1 MLTDQNTIL
10 KYRLYETGQITCTRS
25 GAGNRKAK
33 GGRVIGKKQKKF
45 DVEKKIV
52 RSTIIRQFNIR
63 TNTIKFV
70 TLTFPKNVKNKFAN
84 ECFSKFVENLKK
96 NYNLNSYVAVKELTK
111 IGRPHFHCFLDMPY
125 VNYTLLNRAWCHTF
139 FSYLGFSPN
148 ALQTRRGKSIIKTIR
163 RACNYASKYVSKAPD
178 IKNNP
183 EYSNV
188 TDRQLADY
196 VCNRLFFADDYVKS
210 HGYIIPAG
218 LIDYLLA
225 INGLVC
231 VADEDYYI
239 IFFLVKF
246 TPSLYM
252 MEKYVANYRF
262 LCLILREKDLYIFYY
277 SDFLLFFSDFLLIFL
292 VFS

>member
-1 MLTDQNTIL
+1 MLIDHNTKL

-45 DVEKKIV
+45 NVEKKIV

-63 TNTIKFV
+63 TNTIKFI
-70 TLTFPKNVKNKFAN
+70 TLTFPDDVTNKYAN
-84 ECFSKFVENLKK
+84 GCFSKFVENLKK

-125 VNYTLLNRAWCHTF
+125 INYTLLNRAWCHTF
-139 FSYLGFSPN
+139 YDNLGFSPN
-148 ALQTRRGKSIIKTIR
+148 ALQTRKGKSIIKTIR

-183 EYSNV
+183 EYANV

-196 VCNRLFFADDYVKS
+196 VCNRLFFCDNFVKS
-210 HGYIIPAG
+210 SGYIISSG
-218 LIDYLLA
+218 IIDYLLG
-225 INGLVC
+225 IQNLKC
-231 VADEDYYI
+231 VADDDYFSVYFI
-239 IFFLVKF
+239 KKF

-252 MEKYVANYRF
+252 MEKFVTNYRF
-262 LCLILREKDLYIFYY
+262 LCLILREKDLNIFYY
-277 SDFLLFFSDFLLIFL
+277 SDFLLFFF
-292 VFS
+292 